1 MILQSLIVG
10 LHRLHRSGIRQNS
23 SFEKSSYKGKGFLA
37 ESTTRFIR
45 VRGGLS

>member
-23 SFEKSSYKGKGFLA
+23 SFEKSYNRRKGFLA
-37 ESTTRFIR
+37 KSTTRFVR